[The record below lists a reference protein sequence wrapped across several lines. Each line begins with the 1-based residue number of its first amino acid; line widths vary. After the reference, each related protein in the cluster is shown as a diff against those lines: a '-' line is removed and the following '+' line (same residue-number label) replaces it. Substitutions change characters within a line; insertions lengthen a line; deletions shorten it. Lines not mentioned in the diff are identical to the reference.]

1 MMGAR
6 RRGGWWRGGGGR
18 RMAGIILLAEFTRV
32 ASSGWEKGEGEGRGR
47 NNLTFVEDTTYTIA
61 ASSCF

>member
-1 MMGAR
+1 
-6 RRGGWWRGGGGR
+6 
-18 RMAGIILLAEFTRV
+18 MAGIILLAEFTRV